1 MPGRSDFTI
10 VYGAQKVN
18 RFLYMVDVEIEE
30 RIRYNYNK
38 SDKKFTKYKTHTIH
52 TIHTMSTLLVM
63 RTIRKIHIMHTI
75 HAMRTIHTMH
85 KKYTIQIMS
94 GISQTAA
101 GRLA

>member
-38 SDKKFTKYKTHTIH
+38 SVKNFTKYKTH

-63 RTIRKIHIMHTI
+63 RTIRTIRKIRIMHTI